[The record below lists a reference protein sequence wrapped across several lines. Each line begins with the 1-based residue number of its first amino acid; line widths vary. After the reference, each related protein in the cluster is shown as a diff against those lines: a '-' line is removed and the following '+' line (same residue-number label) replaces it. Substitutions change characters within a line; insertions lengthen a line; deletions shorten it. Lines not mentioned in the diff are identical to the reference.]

1 MAAKLRI
8 LSIGNKKRHQ
18 KATIFKFFA
27 IIIMMLIHLQQI
39 TQKLLPP
46 FLHLKQWA
54 SGTSKE

>member
-27 IIIMMLIHLQQI
+27 IIIHDVN
-39 TQKLLPP
+39 
-46 FLHLKQWA
+46 
-54 SGTSKE
+54 TSATDNSKAFAAVFTSETVGIWHE